1 MNGSEKTEG
10 IRLVAGA
17 DSEVPEGWVAA
28 TLEECSTFITKGTT
42 PTSLGFEYRDSGI
55 PFIRVEN
62 LSNGVINKESVNKFI
77 DAKTDAV
84 LARSRLQQDDLLF
97 SIAGTIGR
105 TALVSAEDV
114 PANTNQAL
122 ALIRGT
128 SRILLPRCLMFA
140 LSSYQSQVQVETEA
154 RGGSMNNISLEDVR
168 SIKLSIPPLAEQE
181 RLVAKITEV
190 TAKVNRAGSRLQKS
204 LILLKRFRQAVLS
217 AACLGKLTEDWRTE
231 HPHVEN
237 AAQIFEKIKAQLN
250 SMGSMIPRDLE
261 EIPKSWKW
269 VGFGDL
275 IGELRNG
282 ISTKPEIDP
291 PGKPILRISSVRAGK
306 VILDDFRYLRAKDNF
321 AAHRLKNGDLLFT
334 RYNGTLDLL
343 GVCGMV
349 RGLKKDL
356 LYPDKL
362 MRARFDH
369 TWVLPPYAEIFFC
382 SPMARD
388 RMTERAKSSAGQQGV
403 SGANVKAQPFAL
415 PPLEE
420 QLEIV
425 RRVEAFFTLADAIE
439 KRVAAASL
447 RSERLTQA
455 VLAKAFRGE
464 LVPTE
469 AELARREGRTY
480 EPASALLERIT
491 AGRVT
496 ASQNGT
502 RTKTKKTKK

>member
-1 MNGSEKTEG
+1 MNDSAKPE
-10 IRLVAGA
+10 VADLEAGGY
-17 DSEVPEGWVAA
+17 SEVPEGWVAA

-42 PTSLGFEYRDSGI
+42 PTSLGFEYKDSGI
-55 PFIRVEN
+55 PFIRAEN
-62 LSNGVINKESVNKFI
+62 LSNGVIDKQSVNKFI
-77 DAKTDAV
+77 DAKTDAA

-128 SRILLPRCLMFA
+128 SKILLPRCLMFS
-140 LSSYQSQVQVETEA
+140 LRSYPSQVQAETEA

-181 RLVAKITEV
+181 RITAKITEV
-190 TAKVNRAGSRLQKS
+190 TAEVNRASRRLQKS
-204 LILLKRFRQAVLS
+204 VILLKQFRLAVLN
-217 AACLGKLTEDWRTE
+217 AAYLGQLTQDWRTE
-231 HPHVEN
+231 HTHVEN

-250 SMGSMIPRDLE
+250 SIGSTIPRDLE

-269 VGFGDL
+269 VRFGDL

-291 PGKPILRISSVRAGK
+291 PGKPILRISAVRAGK
-306 VILDDFRYLRAKDNF
+306 VTLGDYRYLRAPQSCDSQYL
-321 AAHRLKNGDLLFT
+321 LKNGDLLFT
-334 RYNGTLDLL
+334 RYNGTLELL

-349 RGLKKDL
+349 RELHKDL

-362 MRARFDH
+362 MRVRFGH
-369 TWVLPPYAEIFFC
+369 PWVLPSYTEIFFC

-388 RMTERAKSSAGQQGV
+388 RLTEKAKSSAGQQGV

-420 QLEIV
+420 QQEIV
-425 RRVEAFFTLADAIE
+425 RRVEALFKLADTIE

-447 RSERLTQA
+447 RADRLTQA

-480 EPASALLERIT
+480 EPASALLERIKSERARLSENGDKRRT
-491 AGRVT
+491 GR
-496 ASQNGT
+496 
-502 RTKTKKTKK
+502 K